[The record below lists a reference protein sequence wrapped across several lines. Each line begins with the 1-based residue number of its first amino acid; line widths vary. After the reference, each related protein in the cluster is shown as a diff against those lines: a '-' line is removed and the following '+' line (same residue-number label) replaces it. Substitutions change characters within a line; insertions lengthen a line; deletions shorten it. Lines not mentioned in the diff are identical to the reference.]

1 MTKLLKGF
9 FKVTDKDYNETIS
22 INVDNIKEVT
32 IHSVIMLKE
41 NREYVTVQESYE
53 EILNK
58 IKEAIK

>member
-1 MTKLLKGF
+1 
-9 FKVTDKDYNETIS
+9 
-22 INVDNIKEVT
+22 VT